1 MTKLALVTG
10 GASGI
15 GFSAAERLLSEGWT
29 VAISGRNEER
39 LEAAQTKLGR
49 SCLLLPV
56 DVTDGDEM
64 WSAIERLTAEQGP
77 IEALVANAG
86 MNVGRRAW
94 GEISHADFRAIV
106 STNLLGAYHSVD
118 AVLPGM
124 RANGGGRIVVVSSF
138 AGWYVTPQPGPA
150 YTSTKLAVRGL
161 VESLNMSE
169 ILNGIVAT
177 ALCPGEVATPAMQR
191 RVPPPPPEVLARML
205 QPEDIAAAISYIFS
219 QPHHVA
225 VNELVITPRWNTAY
239 NRVPR
244 PQ

>member
-15 GFSAAERLLSEGWT
+15 GFSAARRLLNEGWT

-39 LEAAQTKLGR
+39 LQAAREQLGH
-49 SCLLLPV
+49 SCFLLPANV
-56 DVTDGDEM
+56 ANGDEM
-64 WSAIERLTAEQGP
+64 RSAVDRLISEQGP
-77 IEALVANAG
+77 IGALVANAG

-94 GEISHADFRAIV
+94 GEISHADFRDVV
-106 STNLLGAYHSVD
+106 STNLLGTYHSVD

-150 YTSTKLAVRGL
+150 YTSTKLAMRGL

-169 ILNGIVAT
+169 ILNGVVAT

-191 RVPPPPPEVLARML
+191 RVPPPPPEVLAKML
-205 QPEDIAAAISYIFS
+205 QPDDIAGAISYILG
-219 QPHHVA
+219 QPGHVA
-225 VNELVITPRWNTAY
+225 INELVITPRWNNAY
-239 NRVPR
+239 NRIPR
-244 PQ
+244 P